1 MSMAS
6 NWELADEGAEQG
18 LRMVRRG
25 LADDTDMDITPMIDV
40 TFLLLIFFLYTS
52 VPDAQSAV
60 EKPPARLGEAVD
72 PRSAVVLTMVPDR
85 SPDIT
90 LLYLSEQRGGEGD
103 SRPLRLTE
111 APLAGEEVA
120 AIRNYIRQAREQQHK
135 TFVLLNAERRVIYRD
150 IVRIREIAHEE
161 GLEVRNAVQE
171 SD

>member
-1 MSMAS
+1 MAS
-6 NWELADEGAEQG
+6 HWELADEGGAQG
-18 LRMVRRG
+18 LRIARRTA
-25 LADDTDMDITPMIDV
+25 ADDTDMDITPMIDV

-72 PRSAVVLTMVPDR
+72 PRSAVVLTMVPDGT
-85 SPDIT
+85 PDVT
-90 LLYLSEQRGGEGD
+90 LLYLSERRGDGD
-103 SRPLRLTE
+103 RSPLRLTE
-111 APLAGEEVA
+111 EPLARADLA
-120 AIRNYIRQAREQQHK
+120 AIRNYIRQGIDEQHK

-161 GLEVRNAVQE
+161 GIQVRNAVQE